1 MKIQPKARS
10 MKSAFRPSGGPNP
23 ISSSTPKEFSSSSP
37 PTNVIRE
44 DSVSKQII
52 HPCMLVEQ
60 FLLLSSTLITFGS
73 LLALLKFILRSF
85 PDQVSRISLLHDLDK
100 STDIMDPNT
109 ILAFIVG
116 LVASIGVLIYINSG
130 KAKPVLNPKEWQ
142 SFKLME
148 RKDVS
153 DNTAVYR
160 FRLPSDQSIL
170 GLPIGQHISLQANI
184 DGKNVQR
191 SYTPVSS
198 DDDKG
203 FFDLMI
209 KTYPNGNISKYI
221 STLKVGEKMQ
231 VKGPKGQMKYSPDL
245 CRRIGMIAGG
255 TGITPMLQI
264 IRAMAKNPKDNTKID
279 LIYANVKESDIL
291 LRKELDEL
299 AQKSPERFTVH
310 YFLNEP
316 PQGWKYGTGFVSK
329 EAIEEKFPKP
339 ADDIKIML
347 CGPPPMINAM
357 KKHLDELGYEKPNT
371 ISKLHD
377 QVFSF

>member
-1 MKIQPKARS
+1 
-10 MKSAFRPSGGPNP
+10 
-23 ISSSTPKEFSSSSP
+23 
-37 PTNVIRE
+37 
-44 DSVSKQII
+44 
-52 HPCMLVEQ
+52 MLVEQ

-85 PDQVSRISLLHDLDK
+85 PNQVSRISLLHDLDK

-116 LVASIGVLIYINSG
+116 LVASIGVLIWINAG

-198 DDDKG
+198 DDERG

-209 KTYPNGNISKYI
+209 KTYPNGNISKHM
-221 STLKVGEKMQ
+221 STLKVGDKMQ
-231 VKGPKGQMKYSPDL
+231 VKGPKGQMRYSPDL
-245 CRRIGMIAGG
+245 CRRIGMLAGG

-279 LIYANVKESDIL
+279 LIYANVKENDIL
-291 LRKELDEL
+291 LRKELDDL
-299 AQKSPERFTVH
+299 AEKSPERFTVH

-316 PQGWKYGTGFVSK
+316 PQGWKYGSGFVSK

-339 ADDIKIML
+339 ADDIKILL